1 MRDEVGGI
9 AARPYPPPEPILKRR
24 QRAYPAEKFDDRCPG
39 NRREMNP
46 DKAAPFHGQEPA
58 DDNEPNERDVK
69 QYNQIG
75 EQWIV

>member
-1 MRDEVGGI
+1 
-9 AARPYPPPEPILKRR
+9 
-24 QRAYPAEKFDDRCPG
+24 
-39 NRREMNP
+39 MNP
-46 DKAAPFHGQEPA
+46 DKAAPFYGQEPA